1 MRVLLVDLFCLDI
14 YNCTIVVYNVSYVFL
29 FLVLAFSKNI
39 NALTESE
46 YYIPMNTTSKS
57 VNVSVGKWF
66 ILSNVETGT
75 TSWRQISSVRP
86 SVGENSHKLLFSCIA
101 T

>member
-29 FLVLAFSKNI
+29 FLFLAFSKNI

-46 YYIPMNTTSKS
+46 YLYSRVITTSKS
-57 VNVSVGKWF
+57 VVTNSQ
-66 ILSNVETGT
+66 
-75 TSWRQISSVRP
+75 RQ
-86 SVGENSHKLLFSCIA
+86 C
-101 T
+101 